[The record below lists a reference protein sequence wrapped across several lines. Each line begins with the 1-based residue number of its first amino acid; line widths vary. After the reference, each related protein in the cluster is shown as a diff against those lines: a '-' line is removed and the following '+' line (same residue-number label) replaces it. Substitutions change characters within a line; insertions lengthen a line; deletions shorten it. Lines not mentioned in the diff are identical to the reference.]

1 MNNEKEEI
9 LEDNSLD
16 NLERVKTLS
25 PNMMVVK
32 RFFRNKL
39 AIVGLGILIF
49 MFLFSFLGGIVAP
62 YSQSQ
67 VFRKNET
74 LKKVYAGAAINTD
87 MNVLVKEGY
96 DYNASDISMAVLEYQ
111 INGELSFIG
120 KDKMFI
126 NMNSDESYGISKATA
141 IAKIKSGKLQNV
153 LGANLTD
160 EIKKAFEK
168 AQKNNQTVF
177 YVNTTK
183 YGINNK
189 DVYKLEDV
197 AIASYVIFNMYD
209 ESTSLTYDF
218 RNAAEVAMI
227 NQKNNFFAEGKNYE
241 IEYTNNGEIIVI
253 YSLDGTNKKE
263 YAMVS
268 KYTISSVNKEFL
280 DIQFKYDVIDAIK
293 NNKDSFESIA
303 TNGKNTKFY
312 LENDNGQYQ
321 IKREQVTVVNDSY
334 AKPTKK
340 HWVGTDSHGM
350 DLLVRLMYGGR
361 VSLIIGFIVVALELL
376 IGVILGGIAGYFGK
390 WADTL
395 IMRIV
400 ELFNCI
406 PTMPLYIILGT
417 IMDYKKVPP
426 GMRIYILA
434 VLLACFYW
442 TGVARMVRGQILS
455 LREQEFMVAT
465 EAMGIKT
472 SKRIFK
478 HLIPNVLPQLI
489 VIATMDLGSVI
500 LTEASL
506 SFLGL
511 GVKFP
516 LASWGGI
523 INAVN
528 DVYVMTNYWWV
539 WIPAGICILLTV
551 LGFNFVGDGLR
562 DAFDPK
568 MKR

>member
-1 MNNEKEEI
+1 
-9 LEDNSLD
+9 
-16 NLERVKTLS
+16 
-25 PNMMVVK
+25 
-32 RFFRNKL
+32 
-39 AIVGLGILIF
+39 

-96 DYNASDISMAVLEYQ
+96 DYNVSDISMAVLEYQ

-141 IAKIKSGKLQNV
+141 IAKIKAGKLQNV

-183 YGINNK
+183 YGINK
-189 DVYKLEDV
+189 SDVYKLEDV

-209 ESTSLTYDF
+209 ESTPLTYDF

-465 EAMGIKT
+465 EAMGIRT

>member
-49 MFLFSFLGGIVAP
+49 MFIFSFLGGIVAP

-96 DYNASDISMAVLEYQ
+96 DYNVSDISMAVLEYQ

-141 IAKIKSGKLQNV
+141 IAKIKAGKLQNV

-183 YGINNK
+183 YGINK
-189 DVYKLEDV
+189 SDVYKLEDV

-209 ESTSLTYDF
+209 ESTPLTYDF

-280 DIQFKYDVIDAIK
+280 GIQFKYDVIDAIK

-361 VSLIIGFIVVALELL
+361 VSLIIGFIVVALEL
-376 IGVILGGIAGYFGK
+376 
-390 WADTL
+390 
-395 IMRIV
+395 
-400 ELFNCI
+400 
-406 PTMPLYIILGT
+406 
-417 IMDYKKVPP
+417 
-426 GMRIYILA
+426 
-434 VLLACFYW
+434 
-442 TGVARMVRGQILS
+442 
-455 LREQEFMVAT
+455 
-465 EAMGIKT
+465 
-472 SKRIFK
+472 
-478 HLIPNVLPQLI
+478 
-489 VIATMDLGSVI
+489 
-500 LTEASL
+500 
-506 SFLGL
+506 
-511 GVKFP
+511 
-516 LASWGGI
+516 
-523 INAVN
+523 
-528 DVYVMTNYWWV
+528 
-539 WIPAGICILLTV
+539 
-551 LGFNFVGDGLR
+551 
-562 DAFDPK
+562 
-568 MKR
+568 